1 MEHRPKRWALL
12 ETCGD
17 KDEAKGSYYSPS
29 SVTLMI
35 ARELKRE
42 INKEMNLTHCHNKSG
57 SRRGRRP
64 NHSGRLSKP
73 PTNVLAAF
81 LSVAAMCHNGCEQW
95 QQNQALY
102 SITAS
107 AATCRSTAQ

>member
-42 INKEMNLTHCHNKSG
+42 INKEMNLTHCHNKSR

-81 LSVAAMCHNGCEQW
+81 LSVAAMCHNR
-95 QQNQALY
+95 L
-102 SITAS
+102 
-107 AATCRSTAQ
+107 